1 MKKILALC
9 DGEQDYL
16 YHMADYLERKD
27 TFPFI
32 VHSFTDVAQ
41 LKSFMDNNEVEL
53 LLIAEN
59 VYGEEVEELF
69 PRHMMI
75 LNESG
80 NEVGKKAENINKYQ
94 ASECILKAVMNSYMG
109 NNDGVPR
116 RLATGNRM
124 KIIGNYTPVGRSFQ
138 TIFALSMGQLLA
150 KEHKTLYLNFESYS
164 GFRYLL
170 NREFATDI
178 TDVLYYFNC
187 EKEKLAYKLEGLV
200 QSINGLDYIPPV
212 MSYRELG
219 GITGEQ
225 WIQLFREIEKI
236 SEYEYLILDLS
247 EQMQGL
253 FDVLRECY
261 CIFTM
266 VKEDGMA
273 EAKMQQYE
281 ALIQAMNYEDIVFKT
296 KKWKP
301 PVFRRIPPGI
311 EHLTR
316 GEVAVCVKK
325 IIEEEIYGNKA
336 GA

>member
-27 TFPFI
+27 TFPFA
-32 VHSFTDVAQ
+32 VHSFTDAAQ
-41 LKSFMDNNEVEL
+41 LKRFMDNNEVEL

-59 VYGEEVEELF
+59 AYEEEMEELF
-69 PRHMMI
+69 PKHMVI

-80 NEVGKKAENINKYQ
+80 NEVGNHAENINKYQ
-94 ASECILKAVMNSYMG
+94 ASECILKAVMNSYTG
-109 NNDGVPR
+109 SNDGVPK

-138 TIFALSMGQLLA
+138 TTFALSMGQLLA

-164 GFRYLL
+164 GFPYLL
-170 NREFATDI
+170 GQEYVTDI
-178 TDVLYYFNC
+178 MDVLYYLNC

-200 QSINGLDYIPPV
+200 QSVNGLDYIPPV
-212 MSYRELG
+212 TSCGELG
-219 GITGEQ
+219 RITGEQ
-225 WIQLFREIEKI
+225 WIQLFQEIEKI

-247 EQMQGL
+247 EQVQGL
-253 FDVLRECY
+253 FDVLRECQF
-261 CIFTM
+261 IFTM
-266 VKEDGMA
+266 VKEDEMA

-281 ALIQAMNYEDIVFKT
+281 SLIQSMDYGDIAVKT

-311 EHLTR
+311 DQLSR
-316 GEVAVCVKK
+316 GEVAACVRK
-325 IIEEEIYGNKA
+325 IIEEEIYGNT